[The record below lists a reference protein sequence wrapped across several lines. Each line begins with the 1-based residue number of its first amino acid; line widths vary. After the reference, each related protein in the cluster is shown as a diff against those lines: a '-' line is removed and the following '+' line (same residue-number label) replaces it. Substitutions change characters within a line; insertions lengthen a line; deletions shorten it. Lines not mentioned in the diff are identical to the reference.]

1 MDKNA
6 MRSFLSERNL
16 SLHKEYLKN
25 CRLRLSIL
33 EKSGFPIANKS
44 YFELCGMRN
53 CEAKAE
59 ILKLAGEIYRH
70 ELYFDSYGIGG
81 ESCDCLKARYGSL
94 AGFLYE
100 VERTA
105 MREEGGFSLI
115 YFDGNSAVIGHS
127 SRELHRRY
135 GAPRLAIDLDEHA
148 YFIDYGFDKER
159 YVKAAVSHL
168 QILKLLKK

>member
-1 MDKNA
+1 MDENA

-16 SLHKEYLKN
+16 NLHREYIEN

-33 EKSGFPIANKS
+33 EKSGFQIGNKS

-70 ELYFDSYGIGG
+70 ELYFGSYGIGG
-81 ESCDCLKARYGSL
+81 ENCGCLKERYGSV

-100 VERTA
+100 VEKTA
-105 MREEGGFSLI
+105 MREEGGFILV
-115 YFDGNSAVIGHS
+115 YFDGSSAVIGHS

-135 GAPRLAIDLDEHA
+135 GAPKLAIDLAEHA
-148 YFIDYGFDKER
+148 YFLDYGFDKKR
-159 YVKAAVSHL
+159 YVRAAVSHL
-168 QILKLLKK
+168 QLLKMFK

>member
-1 MDKNA
+1 MDENA

-16 SLHKEYLKN
+16 NLHREYIEN

-33 EKSGFPIANKS
+33 EKSGFQIANKS

-59 ILKLAGEIYRH
+59 ILKLVGEIYRH

-81 ESCDCLKARYGSL
+81 ENCGCLKERYGSV

-100 VERTA
+100 VEKAA
-105 MREEGGFSLI
+105 MREEGGFILV
-115 YFDGNSAVIGHS
+115 YFDGSSAVIGHS
-127 SRELHRRY
+127 SRELHRKY
-135 GAPRLAIDLDEHA
+135 GAPKLAIDLAEHA
-148 YFIDYGFDKER
+148 YFLDYGFDKER
-159 YVKAAVSHL
+159 YVRAAVSHL
-168 QILKLLKK
+168 KLLKMFK